1 MIIDGRKP
9 DPSRKRFGTESQG
22 GWICRVVL
30 QGSIEM
36 LISDERYSSTTALIL
51 CLIGLGS
58 PMMRLSMKNRMT
70 NGGFIAQT
78 DLQVI
83 SKLHMILRPFLLR
96 RVKENVEQNLP
107 KKKEIILYANM
118 TEHQKNIQ
126 NHLINKTLEG
136 YLIEKAFH
144 AKGFRAKLS
153 NLMIQ
158 LRKNCNHPDLLESA
172 FDNDG
177 LKQRIGKDH
186 SILWFVD
193 SLLSLVIILHG
204 VGGVKPDCNVLLFP
218 SPLARGR

>member
-1 MIIDGRKP
+1 MAAP
-9 DPSRKRFGTESQG
+9 A
-22 GWICRVVL
+22 CVL
-30 QGSIEM
+30 ELVFSCMQHLALLLSFC
-36 LISDERYSSTTALIL
+36 LIFFCFFLG
-51 CLIGLGS
+51 LIGLGS

-70 NGGFIAQT
+70 NGGFMYAFIWIATQFYSLLVLMCHNYWSLRLKFICRAQT

-177 LKQRIGKDH
+177 IADICK
-186 SILWFVD
+186 FVIAHTH
-193 SLLSLVIILHG
+193 L
-204 VGGVKPDCNVLLFP
+204 C
-218 SPLARGR
+218 SPEIWSTANNIY